1 VTAPMRK
8 GFGSLLIQ
16 ATGEAD
22 TRIDFHPDGVR
33 CLLELSL

>member
-1 VTAPMRK
+1 MNK

-22 TRIDFHPDGVR
+22 SHIDFHPGGVR